1 MSFSYCQI
9 HNPIHEL
16 GDKSQMFGELE
27 DKKSNED
34 EFKVRIVVATQLNN
48 GKQTNLK
55 LAQQQQLKSQHA
67 RCPKP
72 KRLQNRARARGG

>member
-1 MSFSYCQI
+1 
-9 HNPIHEL
+9 
-16 GDKSQMFGELE
+16 MFGELE

-67 RCPKP
+67 RWPKP
-72 KRLQNRARARGG
+72 KRRRLQNRARARGG